1 MKLSSEELMKAY
13 RGMHDSRI
21 RGTRAQ
27 GVLRASRKVVEIDG
41 KFLSRLTL
49 PLSLVYDHRVID
61 GAVGARFLALVRERL
76 MDPGSLSA
84 S

>member
-41 KFLSRLTL
+41 KF
-49 PLSLVYDHRVID
+49 
-61 GAVGARFLALVRERL
+61 
-76 MDPGSLSA
+76 
-84 S
+84 